1 MGAIEGTPDVI
12 YWVCFIADSF
22 DADTGFPY
30 GSWRAARTPPMQGR
44 GFREP
49 EWSLPMPRT
58 LEQNI
63 RAVTDYLLEIE
74 RAGTPYHWWREGD
87 SALGVG
93 PPAHAVDRDAPRPE
107 T

>member
-1 MGAIEGTPDVI
+1 
-12 YWVCFIADSF
+12 
-22 DADTGFPY
+22 
-30 GSWRAARTPPMQGR
+30 
-44 GFREP
+44 
-49 EWSLPMPRT
+49 MPRR

-93 PPAHAVDRDAPRPE
+93 PPAYAVGRDTPRPE